1 MIWSNGVVSRRTVV
15 CAVLCVSVVLS
26 LTPAFA
32 QTGGTGSI
40 SGQITDQTGA
50 VVPGATVTMINPATK
65 SARTTVSNE
74 AGRYVF
80 VNVDPAVY
88 AVSVNAK
95 GFAQAKLPSVKVAV
109 GDTVNANLTLQVGT
123 ATETVEVQATGEQ
136 LQTTNATIGSSMTFD
151 MAQSLPGLSRDV
163 SGLAL
168 LQPATAPVSGTAGVA
183 GATAGS
189 NADQNVFLLDG
200 GNNSA
205 DMDGTN
211 TVYLNGFA
219 GNPITGGGGATP
231 NGAVPTPIESIEEF
245 KVGVA
250 GQGADFNAAAGNQ
263 VSMATRRGTNALHG
277 SAYEYYYGTNFSA
290 NDWANGHAP
299 SKDSSGNLRNFTKLP
314 SRHQNRFG
322 ASLGGKVLPW
332 RILGGDTYLFGF
344 YQGVRFPNITTLEKP
359 MPSDLLRA
367 GVIQVQNDSSSPITL
382 NGVAYP
388 KGSWMPYNLNP
399 SAVTVN
405 GVTYPSAK
413 VCGPSGN
420 LACDPRGI
428 GLNPIVN
435 TIWSKYMPKGND
447 PACAVSST
455 NCDQFNTIGYS
466 ASIGLPQNDNNWVF
480 RLDHDFG
487 SRNHFMA
494 SYRYY
499 KLGVAST
506 GQTDIGGI
514 LGGQLGQWKSTRSIP
529 SYPSYLVAGLTS
541 TLSSHMTNDFRYSYT
556 YNWWEWNTVGAPAQ
570 PIPGLGGAVEIG
582 GEAYR
587 SLIPYNVD
595 TQDVRTRFWDGQDH
609 NFRDDVTWLKG
620 NHLVTFGFNYQRN
633 FNWHDRND
641 NGQGVMA
648 ANVYQVGNI
657 AGSVNWASI
666 LPPTSVLPS
675 GQQPNWESWYAQALG
690 LVTQPQTMYTRE
702 GADLHLLPLG
712 THAQDKSVIPFYQ
725 GYISDSWHIKPTLSL
740 TYGLSYTLEM
750 PPFEQ
755 GGKQVMLVD
764 QGDNPIVFQDYM
776 SQRKAAALKGQ
787 VYNPVIGF
795 ATVKNVGQGRKYP
808 YDPFYGGMSPRLS
821 MAWNP
826 HFNDGWMKSI
836 FGDGNTVIRGGYSR
850 IYGRLNGVDLVLV
863 PLLGTGLMQGVACV
877 GAVNAA
883 GAVNG
888 NQCLGSGGATAAT
901 AFRIGTDG
909 LVAPLGGAPSATL
922 PQPFF
927 PGVGGSLAAAPGSVL
942 DPKFRPNSN
951 DSFTFSVQRELSSKI
966 FFETGYIGK
975 LIHNE
980 FQAIDTD
987 AVPYMTTLGGQTFAK
1002 AFANVYTALCGL
1014 NAQVCPSQAVSPVTP
1029 QPFFE
1034 AAMGGPASAYCTGF
1048 SSCTAAVVSKLGSSF
1063 KSTAAYDVWA
1073 GLTNQ
1078 SSWVLGRTMYSQQP
1092 AGGCPATPGP
1102 TTVCRQAQSVQFNV
1116 SNGYGNYH
1124 ALYGSVTFRDFHG
1137 FTARSN
1143 LTWGRALGTGS
1154 EVQARS
1160 TRSVLDPF
1168 NVAANYGP
1176 QAFDVKLVYNVALS
1190 YNPKFFKSQQGI
1202 LGHLLGGWSF
1212 APLFTAQ
1219 SGYPLRVLQQEGSCN
1234 TCQGFGASAPGSTTA
1249 IYNAALINGK
1259 FNGGNSIHYLTSSPA
1274 GTVGTTATSK
1284 APNGTSTEWL
1294 NMFGDPAAAY
1304 GQFRRLVLGIDS
1316 NGGGFG
1322 IVRGFPRWNLDG
1334 TLAKE
1339 IKITERVG
1347 TTFTTQFTNM
1357 LNHFQP
1363 DDPSMNLNSPATF
1376 GRVSGIAS
1384 GYDARQIEFGLRFHF

>member
-1 MIWSNGVVSRRTVV
+1 MLWSNGVVSRRTVV
-15 CAVLCVSVVLS
+15 CVVLCVGLILS
-26 LTPAFA
+26 LAPAFA

-50 VVPGATVTMINPATK
+50 VVPGASVTLTDPSTHN
-65 SARTTVSNE
+65 SRTTESNE

-80 VNVDPAVY
+80 VNVDPGTY
-88 AVSVNAK
+88 SVSVNAK
-95 GFAQAKLPSVKVAV
+95 GFAQAKLPSIKVAV
-109 GDTVNANLTLQVGT
+109 GDTVNGNLSLQVGA

-136 LQTTNATIGSSMTFD
+136 LQTTNATIGTSMTFD
-151 MAQSLPGLSRDV
+151 MAQALPGLSRDV

-189 NADQNVFLLDG
+189 NADQNVFMLDG

-211 TVYLNGFA
+211 TVYLAGFA

-263 VSMATRRGTNALHG
+263 VSMATRRGTNTIHG

-299 SKDSSGNLRNFTKLP
+299 SKDSSGNLRYFTPLP

-322 ASLGGKVLPW
+322 ASLGGKILPW
-332 RILGGDTYLFGF
+332 RILGGETYLFGF

-367 GVIQVQNDSSSPITL
+367 GIIQVQNSTTSAISL
-382 NGVAYP
+382 NGVSYGPGA
-388 KGSWMPYNLNP
+388 WMPYNLNP
-399 SAVTVN
+399 TAVTVN
-405 GVTYPSAK
+405 GTTYQPAK

-435 TIWSKYMPKGND
+435 QIWSKYMPKGND
-447 PACAVSST
+447 PACAVNST
-455 NCDQFNTIGYS
+455 NCDQFNTIGYTS
-466 ASIGLPQNDNNWVF
+466 SIGLPQNDNNWVF

-487 SRNHFMA
+487 SRNKFMA

-514 LGGQLGQWKSTRSIP
+514 LGGQLGVWKPTRTTP
-529 SYPSYLVAGLTS
+529 SYPSYLVGGLTT
-541 TLSSHMTNDFRYSYT
+541 TLTSHMTNDFRYNYT

-587 SLIPYNVD
+587 ALIPYNVD

-620 NHLVTFGFNYQRN
+620 NHLITFGFNYQRN
-633 FNWHDRND
+633 FNWHSRND

-657 AGSVNWASI
+657 ASSVNWASI
-666 LPPTSVLPS
+666 LPPTSILPS
-675 GQQPNWESWYAQALG
+675 GQQANWESWYAQVLG
-690 LVTQPQTMYTRE
+690 LVTQPQTLYTRE
-702 GADLHLLPLG
+702 GQDLHLLPLG
-712 THAQDKSVIPFYQ
+712 TQAQDKSIIPFYQ
-725 GYISDSWHIKPTLSL
+725 GYFSDSWHVKPSL
-740 TYGLSYTLEM
+740 TVTAGLSYTLEM
-750 PPFEQ
+750 PPYELS
-755 GGKQVMLVD
+755 GKQVMLVD
-764 QGDNPIVFQDYM
+764 QGDNPIEFTDYM
-776 SQRKAAALKGQ
+776 AQRKAAALKGQ

-795 ATVKNVGQGRKYP
+795 ATVRNVGKGRKYP
-808 YDPFYGGMSPRLS
+808 YDPFYGGISPRFA

-826 HFNDGWMKSI
+826 HFSDGWMKSI

-863 PLLGTGLMQGVACV
+863 PLLGTGLMQGVTCV

-883 GAVNG
+883 SAVNG
-888 NQCLGSGGATAAT
+888 NQCLGANGATPST

-909 LVAPLGGAPSATL
+909 LVAPLGGTPSQTL
-922 PQPFF
+922 AQPYF
-927 PGVGGSLAAAPGSVL
+927 PGVGGNLAAAPGSVL
-942 DPKFRPNSN
+942 NPKFRPNVN
-951 DSFTFSVQRELSSKI
+951 DSFTFAVQRELSPKI

-975 LIHNE
+975 LIRNE
-980 FQAIDTD
+980 FQEVDSD
-987 AVPYMTTLGGQTFAK
+987 AVPYMTTLGGQTYAN

-1014 NAQVCPSQAVSPVTP
+1014 NAQVCPNTAVSAVAA

-1034 AAMGGPASAYCTGF
+1034 TALGGPTSAYCTGF
-1048 SSCTAAVVSKLGSSF
+1048 SNCTAAVVSKLGSSF
-1063 KSTAAYDVWA
+1063 KTTAAYDVWKS
-1073 GLTNQ
+1073 LTTQ
-1078 SSWVLGRTMYSQQP
+1078 PSWILGRTMYSQQP
-1092 AGGCPATPGP
+1092 AGGCPAVVTP
-1102 TTVCRQAQSVQFNV
+1102 TTVCNQAQSVQFSA

-1124 ALYGSVTFRDFHG
+1124 ALYGSLTLRDFHG
-1137 FTARSN
+1137 VTARSN

-1168 NVAANYGP
+1168 NLAANYGP
-1176 QAFDVKLVYNVALS
+1176 QAFDVKLVYNLALT
-1190 YNPKFFKSQQGI
+1190 YQPKFYKSQQGI

-1219 SGYPLRVLQQEGSCN
+1219 TGYPLQVTQTEGSC
-1234 TCQGFGASAPGSTTA
+1234 TECQAFGGSAPGSTTS
-1249 IYNAALINGK
+1249 IYNVVLANGN
-1259 FNGGNSIHYLTSSPA
+1259 FNGGNSMHYLTSSPT

-1294 NMFGDPAAAY
+1294 NMFGDPNAAY
-1304 GQFRRLVLGIDS
+1304 SQFRRLILGIDTRG
-1316 NGGGFG
+1316 NAFG
-1322 IVRGFPRWNLDG
+1322 ILRGFPRWNVDG
-1334 TLAKE
+1334 TISKE
-1339 IKITERVG
+1339 LKITERIG
-1347 TTFTTQFTNM
+1347 TNLTMQMTNM
-1357 LNHFQP
+1357 LNHMQP
-1363 DDPSMNLNSPATF
+1363 ADPSMNLNTPATF
-1376 GRVSGIAS
+1376 GRVSGVAS
-1384 GYDARQIEFGLRFHF
+1384 GYDARQIEFGLRVHF